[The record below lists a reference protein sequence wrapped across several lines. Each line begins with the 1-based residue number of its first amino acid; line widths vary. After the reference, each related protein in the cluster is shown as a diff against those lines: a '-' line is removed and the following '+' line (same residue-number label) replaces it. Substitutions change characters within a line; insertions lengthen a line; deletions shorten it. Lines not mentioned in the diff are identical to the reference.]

1 AGSDENDRLTGA
13 WEVMTVPAENVPASG
28 LYICNGV
35 PTSGTII
42 GTYRVNTSS
51 TTDTTS
57 KFHEANITKSMFV
70 GYMTDINY
78 EGAYLKHVLY

>member
-1 AGSDENDRLTGA
+1 
-13 WEVMTVPAENVPASG
+13 
-28 LYICNGV
+28 YICNGV

-42 GTYRVNTSS
+42 GTYRVNTTS

-57 KFHEANITKSMFV
+57 IFNGADIQKTMFV